1 MYKMPEYSE
10 IQRYLLHLHI
20 YYYNNNFIIFEIM
33 DISGSFVLGLE
44 KYIRLWTRKVA
55 PIYEGSLQSD
65 MWILWVVSLLGSS
78 VIHLSLKF

>member
-1 MYKMPEYSE
+1 
-10 IQRYLLHLHI
+10 
-20 YYYNNNFIIFEIM
+20 M